1 MLTLEALNLRWLS
14 RTPDDLCAHGD
25 VVLTIDGVALA
36 GGPTDDDSRDVAV
49 SAAGLHLLRSLE
61 IDHRAGNDAPLFP
74 CCGDP
79 LGIDADGVYVMSCPY
94 GADISVSITGDVVT
108 LGRTDLAVTVTRTQW
123 RDAVLAFTDQ
133 VQAFYD
139 ASPARSL
146 PVPWQRNAWSLFWR
160 EWDARRQSARSG
172 ASTPR

>member
-14 RTPDDLCAHGD
+14 PTPDDLCAHGD
-25 VVLTIDGVALA
+25 VVLTIDGASFA
-36 GGPTDDDSRDVAV
+36 GGPGDDDSRDITV

-61 IDHRAGNDAPLFP
+61 TDHHAGSDEPLFP
-74 CCGDP
+74 CCGDT
-79 LGIDADGVYVMSCPY
+79 LGIDADGVYIMGCPN
-94 GADISVSITGDVVT
+94 GADISVSRTGDVVT
-108 LGRTDLAVTVTRTQW
+108 LGRAGLVATVTQSEW
-123 RDAVLAFTDQ
+123 QEAVLAFTDQ

-146 PVPWQRNAWSLFWR
+146 PMPWQRNAWSLFWH
-160 EWDARRQSARSG
+160 EWVARRLSARSG